1 MADEARR
8 AQREADIQTLADLW
22 ARNRQDE
29 LYYLADNDIEMEEV
43 YGERADLFRRI
54 VDDLR
59 RLNAI
64 EATTGGNDDLATR

>member
-1 MADEARR
+1 MSTADRR

-29 LYYLADNDIEMEEV
+29 LYYLADNDLEMETV

-64 EATTGGNDDLATR
+64 EAGRARP